1 MLVVRKGDFNMA
13 YRNNRIARRGFRTN
27 SVPCKNPIFPIP
39 TYKTRGIKNPSY
51 KNANFYFANR
61 MGRALNCKL
70 VENYWTTFLLQG
82 VSANTNENLR
92 SYYDNIVSYMRAM
105 YLHLHDK
112 YELTYS
118 NLSVECSVV
127 LVIKRCLRNI
137 FSESEVS
144 KLILLLKLTNSCECL
159 GE

>member
-1 MLVVRKGDFNMA
+1 
-13 YRNNRIARRGFRTN
+13 
-27 SVPCKNPIFPIP
+27 
-39 TYKTRGIKNPSY
+39 
-51 KNANFYFANR
+51 
-61 MGRALNCKL
+61 MGRALNCQL

-92 SYYDNIVSYMRAM
+92 SYYDNIVSYMRAI
-105 YLHLHDK
+105 YLHLVTK

-137 FSESEVS
+137 FDEAEVS

-159 GE
+159 EDYD

>member
-1 MLVVRKGDFNMA
+1 MPCLNNRVRKPL
-13 YRNNRIARRGFRTN
+13 RGERPN
-27 SVPCKNPIFPIP
+27 CLNLSFPTP
-39 TYKTRGIKNPSY
+39 KYKTRGIKNPSY
-51 KNANFYFANR
+51 KDYNFYFANR

-105 YLHLHDK
+105 YLHLVTK

-118 NLSVECSVV
+118 NLSVECSVI
-127 LVIKRCLRNI
+127 LVIKRCLKNI
-137 FSESEVS
+137 FAEAEVS

>member
-1 MLVVRKGDFNMA
+1 MA
-13 YRNNRIARRGFRTN
+13 HRNNRVAFRVMWPN
-27 SVPCKNPIFPIP
+27 SVPSKNPISLLPK
-39 TYKTRGIKNPSY
+39 YKTCGIKNPSY
-51 KNANFYFANR
+51 KDANFYFANR
-61 MGRALNCKL
+61 FGRALNCKL
-70 VENYWTTFLLQG
+70 VEDYWTTFLLQG

-118 NLSVECSVV
+118 NLSVECSVI

-137 FSESEVS
+137 FDEAEVS

-159 GE
+159 ED